1 MQTILRRP
9 QVALGVASLALV
21 STLVGIS
28 AQRPAVADPTT
39 TAPVSVAV
47 CQATN
52 FKGWASQ
59 RFFLG
64 YENRQSVPADLILF
78 LVDFRRGDKPRTFT
92 ETGTFS
98 PGTRINHT
106 INLAAYSYQQAAA
119 APACSVVYVHFTDG
133 TIWVPQRRQAGRDI
147 GFSAPGLPAS

>member
-9 QVALGVASLALV
+9 LVTLAVATLALAGM
-21 STLVGIS
+21 LVGIS
-28 AQRPAVADPTT
+28 VQQPAIADPTT
-39 TAPVSVAV
+39 SAPVSVAV

-64 YENRQSVPADLILF
+64 YENRQSVPADLIQF
-78 LVDFRRGDKPRTFT
+78 LVDFGRGDKPQTFT

-98 PGTRINHT
+98 SGTPINHSF
-106 INLAAYSYQQAAA
+106 NLATYSYQQPAVP
-119 APACSVVYVHFTDG
+119 PACAVVYVHFTDG
-133 TIWVPQRRQAGRDI
+133 SIWVEPRRQAGQ
-147 GFSAPGLPAS
+147 GS